1 MKYLFKLFLDP
12 GHGGKDP
19 GAEGNGLEEKDIT
32 LEIAKQIQDILTNH
46 YQNVSVKMS
55 RTTDKFVSLEER
67 TDAANSWGATFFLS
81 IHINSGNGTGF
92 ESYIYPKSGS
102 ATATYQKTIH
112 QEVVKLN
119 DLKDRGR
126 KTADFHVLRESIMP
140 ALLTENG
147 FIDTASDAKKMKK
160 NSWIE
165 EVAQGHVNGLAKAFE
180 LKKKSGATYH
190 KVVKG
195 DTVYAL
201 SKEYGSTIKEIK
213 KWNNLDDDYTIRVGE
228 RLRVK

>member
-1 MKYLFKLFLDP
+1 MKHLFKLFLDP

-19 GAEGNGLEEKDIT
+19 GAVGNGMEEKDIT
-32 LEIAKQIQDILTNH
+32 LAIAKQIHDILTNH
-46 YQNVSVKMS
+46 YRNVSVKMS
-55 RTTDKFVSLEER
+55 RTTDKFVSLKER

-92 ESYIYPKSGS
+92 ESYIYPEAGI
-102 ATATYQKTIH
+102 TTETYQKTIH
-112 QEVVKLN
+112 QEVLKLN

-147 FIDTASDAKKMKK
+147 FIDTASDAKKMKQS
-160 NSWIE
+160 SWIE
-165 EVAQGHVNGLAKAFE
+165 DVAQGHVNGLAKAFG

-201 SKEYGSTIKEIK
+201 SKAYGSTIKEIK